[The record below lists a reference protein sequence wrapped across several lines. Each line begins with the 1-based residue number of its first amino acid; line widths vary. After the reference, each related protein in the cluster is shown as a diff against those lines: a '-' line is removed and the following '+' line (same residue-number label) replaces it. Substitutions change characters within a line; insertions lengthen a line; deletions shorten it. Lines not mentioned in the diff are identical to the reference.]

1 MESTDGEDTVYM
13 IAVGRKVRNRVII
26 AGVEV
31 GLWRCWHWWPCWCV
45 SSWARRFSSATGA
58 QEHSPSQTGI
68 QDERARRNW
77 AENSL
82 GGMSLDLILAQ
93 RRAEYAEAL
102 DRALSKIVAHLANM
116 PEVEQV
122 ILFGSYAAGRRDL
135 FTDLDLLVV
144 MSSEQDFVR
153 RTAELYQQVA
163 AGVDLDLLVYTPE
176 EFERLRRHGFVRQA
190 LETGRVLHEKKRAG
204 RG

>member
-1 MESTDGEDTVYM
+1 
-13 IAVGRKVRNRVII
+13 
-26 AGVEV
+26 
-31 GLWRCWHWWPCWCV
+31 
-45 SSWARRFSSATGA
+45 
-58 QEHSPSQTGI
+58 
-68 QDERARRNW
+68 
-77 AENSL
+77 
-82 GGMSLDLILAQ
+82 MSLDLILAQ

-144 MSSEQDFVR
+144 MSSEQDFVH
-153 RTAELYQQVA
+153 RTAELYRQVA
-163 AGVDLDLLVYTPE
+163 AGVDMDLLVYTPE
-176 EFERLRRHGFVRQA
+176 EFERLRQSGFVRRA
-190 LETGRVLHEKKRAG
+190 METGKVLYERGRIG

>member
-1 MESTDGEDTVYM
+1 
-13 IAVGRKVRNRVII
+13 
-26 AGVEV
+26 
-31 GLWRCWHWWPCWCV
+31 
-45 SSWARRFSSATGA
+45 
-58 QEHSPSQTGI
+58 
-68 QDERARRNW
+68 
-77 AENSL
+77 
-82 GGMSLDLILAQ
+82 MSLDLILAQ

-176 EFERLRRHGFVRQA
+176 EFERLRRRGFVRQA

>member
-1 MESTDGEDTVYM
+1 
-13 IAVGRKVRNRVII
+13 
-26 AGVEV
+26 
-31 GLWRCWHWWPCWCV
+31 
-45 SSWARRFSSATGA
+45 
-58 QEHSPSQTGI
+58 
-68 QDERARRNW
+68 
-77 AENSL
+77 
-82 GGMSLDLILAQ
+82 MSLDLILAQ

-176 EFERLRRHGFVRQA
+176 EFERLRQHGVVRQA

>member
-1 MESTDGEDTVYM
+1 
-13 IAVGRKVRNRVII
+13 
-26 AGVEV
+26 
-31 GLWRCWHWWPCWCV
+31 
-45 SSWARRFSSATGA
+45 
-58 QEHSPSQTGI
+58 
-68 QDERARRNW
+68 
-77 AENSL
+77 
-82 GGMSLDLILAQ
+82 MSLDLILAQ

-176 EFERLRRHGFVRQA
+176 EFERLRQRGFVRQA

>member
-1 MESTDGEDTVYM
+1 
-13 IAVGRKVRNRVII
+13 
-26 AGVEV
+26 
-31 GLWRCWHWWPCWCV
+31 
-45 SSWARRFSSATGA
+45 
-58 QEHSPSQTGI
+58 
-68 QDERARRNW
+68 
-77 AENSL
+77 
-82 GGMSLDLILAQ
+82 MSLDLILAQ

-102 DRALSKIVAHLANM
+102 DRALSKIVTHLANL

-153 RTAELYQQVA
+153 RTVELYQQVA

-176 EFERLRRHGFVRQA
+176 EFERLRQHGFVRQA